1 MDWGQLESI
10 RGRPRRDWRR
20 TPWATDPWAMAC
32 KTVLKQAL
40 KLVPRE
46 SGMAP
51 NLLKATLLD
60 DHVDTGEKLNYAA
73 LDIDMPTE
81 LLEESA
87 AAAVEAAEELGKPV
101 QGKLNAE

>member
-1 MDWGQLESI
+1 
-10 RGRPRRDWRR
+10 
-20 TPWATDPWAMAC
+20 MAC

-60 DHVDTGEKLNYAA
+60 DHVDSGERLNYSA
-73 LDIDMPTE
+73 LDIEMPSE
-81 LLEESA
+81 LLEDSDA
-87 AAAVEAAEELGKPV
+87 AVVEAAKQLGNPA
-101 QGKLNAE
+101 QGQLDAE